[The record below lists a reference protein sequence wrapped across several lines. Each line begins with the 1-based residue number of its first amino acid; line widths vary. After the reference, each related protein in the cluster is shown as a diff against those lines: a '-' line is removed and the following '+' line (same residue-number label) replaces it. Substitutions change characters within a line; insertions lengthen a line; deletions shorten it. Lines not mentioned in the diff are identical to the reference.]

1 MVRRLLSLVKELF
14 SHEHGTKEGDPE
26 SRRANSS
33 QQDKLDKQRAD
44 WEGMTPNNP
53 R

>member
-14 SHEHGTKEGDPE
+14 SHEHARKEGDVKARQAASE
-26 SRRANSS
+26 

-44 WEGMTPNNP
+44 WEGMTPN
-53 R
+53 

>member
-1 MVRRLLSLVKELF
+1 MVRRLMTFVKGLF
-14 SHEHGTKEGDPE
+14 GHGQGRNDGQEGGE
-26 SRRANSS
+26 QKARE

-53 R
+53 